1 MKSFGNDLLASLD
14 GDAANANAA
23 LRAAMPSPVVMVP
36 EKDDAGPLFRVA
48 GTVKVAE
55 NQSCGGRILTC
66 DLRVMSS
73 LRGHRS
79 QSLRL
84 TTLRNPYRT
93 DERTWPILS
102 RRYLRFPRI
111 LGPLVVRTPMAGAIR
126 IGSLLTVKQVAARL
140 AVSAATVYGL
150 CERRELHH
158 VRVANAIRV
167 SPDALEAFLRTMS
180 AVPPKRHR
188 H

>member
-111 LGPLVVRTPMAGAIR
+111 LVRPWSGHSWLALF
-126 IGSLLTVKQVAARL
+126 GSVRFSRSNTWLQGSACPRPRCTGSA
-140 AVSAATVYGL
+140 SAAN
-150 CERRELHH
+150 C
-158 VRVANAIRV
+158 
-167 SPDALEAFLRTMS
+167 P
-180 AVPPKRHR
+180 
-188 H
+188 